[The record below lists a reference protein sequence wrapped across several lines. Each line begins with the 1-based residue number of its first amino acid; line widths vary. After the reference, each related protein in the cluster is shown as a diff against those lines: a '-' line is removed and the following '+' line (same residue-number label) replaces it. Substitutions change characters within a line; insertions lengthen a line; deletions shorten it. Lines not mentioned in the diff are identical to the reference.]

1 MFQEI
6 YRTMDG
12 YLEEHKEKAKNL
24 IEEKKKQKNKALA
37 DKLQEATLGEI
48 DKAKVYK
55 TEKDELMQRKANPW
69 QAPPSLRKEQ
79 FKKTQAKVLEDVP
92 EQTLMV

>member
-24 IEEKKKQKNKALA
+24 MEEKKKQKNKSNA
-37 DKLQEATLGEI
+37 DKLYEAALGEV

-55 TEKDELMQRKANPW
+55 TEKDELMRRKANPW

-79 FKKTQAKVLEDVP
+79 FKKAQAKVLEDVP